1 MVRGI
6 MYNSLEWSKCP
17 LTFTGLYSKFFSSIG
32 SAGRGMGS
40 AMTRDSNSAI
50 SFSFHFRRWTCQVPR
65 PKAVAGMKSRNHW
78 RKESSSALAAAVSAV
93 ELQHLCGLQTIPERT
108 ENPKTLLLTAQ
119 NGAGPA
125 QAHCGHRVIRLRRTV
140 KAITAAI
147 FEHFRGG
154 ETCFLPG
161 SRSASRGGCGVRW
174 RLRSWTNHLLMC
186 LHFCASTPA

>member
-1 MVRGI
+1 MPTRSTSPRTWPFCLVSGFTFFLGTNPLLTRMVTPKSEQWKGVTTWAPLSVEDSLPASRASRTGSTMVRGI
-6 MYNSLEWSKCP
+6 MYNSLEWSKWP

-65 PKAVAGMKSRNHW
+65 PKAVAGIKSRNHW

-93 ELQHLCGLQTIPERT
+93 ELQHLRGLQTIPERT

-119 NGAGPA
+119 NWARPA
-125 QAHCGHRVIRLRRTV
+125 
-140 KAITAAI
+140 
-147 FEHFRGG
+147 
-154 ETCFLPG
+154 
-161 SRSASRGGCGVRW
+161 
-174 RLRSWTNHLLMC
+174 
-186 LHFCASTPA
+186 